1 VTFKITIKFMIDQLL
16 NFNQM
21 VILKA
26 TSFLEE
32 HKSDTRGTCRITDI
46 YIIIFIIFIIALFS

>member
-1 VTFKITIKFMIDQLL
+1 
-16 NFNQM
+16 M

-32 HKSDTRGTCRITDI
+32 YKSDTRGTSRITLEDKMDLGSLMLYYEKI
-46 YIIIFIIFIIALFS
+46 SL